1 MPNSKALVAALSL
14 FGDPDEIIAKEEI
27 EAEFRI
33 RSGEMFGT
41 EDGDQM
47 GLSES
52 QGNPRNLQLMKQ
64 KMSKE
69 RIYMLAMKRG
79 VKADPK
85 IFGVIDQIVEDRK
98 EKAKKEQEAETEK
111 KLKEDKTFQ
120 RARKIVETVVV
131 EHGVAKFNTKDFL
144 ADLTRPLNSVREPPQ
159 EI

>member
-33 RSGEMFGT
+33 RSGDMYGSE
-41 EDGDQM
+41 EGDLM
-47 GLSES
+47 GQS

-85 IFGVIDQIVEDRK
+85 IFGVIDNIVEQRK
-98 EKAKKEQEAETEK
+98 EK
-111 KLKEDKTFQ
+111 
-120 RARKIVETVVV
+120 
-131 EHGVAKFNTKDFL
+131 
-144 ADLTRPLNSVREPPQ
+144 
-159 EI
+159 